1 MEGSREEY
9 LMALVTQLIMELIR
23 FLERYL
29 YEEDENES
37 RSLDS

>member
-23 FLERYL
+23 FLEIYL

>member
-29 YEEDENES
+29 YEEDENKS